1 MKPSLLAL
9 SAVLVGLMVWFAPK
23 WFSRAK
29 FAGFPG
35 VYICKDFGM
44 PDDTFNTLRI
54 DEKMNLF
61 GVSGDKEVAVGQL
74 TLIEGSKVRARI
86 TFLPEIVHSAT
97 FALDPAA
104 EHVAEGLGDSLVM
117 SATHEAKLLYSE
129 PCYRKQ

>member
-1 MKPSLLAL
+1 MKAALIALSVVLLAL
-9 SAVLVGLMVWFAPK
+9 LVWFAPK

-44 PDDTFNTLRI
+44 PDDTHSTLRI
-54 DEKMNLF
+54 DEQMRLF
-61 GVSGDKEVAVGQL
+61 GVSAEGEVAVGQL
-74 TLIEGSKVRARI
+74 SLIEGSKVRARI
-86 TFLPEIVHSAT
+86 TFLPEVIHSAT

-117 SATHEAKLLYSE
+117 SATHEGKLQYSE
-129 PCYRKQ
+129 PCFRK